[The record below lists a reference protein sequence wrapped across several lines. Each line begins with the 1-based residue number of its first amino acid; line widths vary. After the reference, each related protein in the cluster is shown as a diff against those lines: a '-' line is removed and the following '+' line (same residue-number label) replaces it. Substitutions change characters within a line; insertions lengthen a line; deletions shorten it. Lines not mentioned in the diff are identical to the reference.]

1 MQTFNEIATYSGIFS
16 AAIRSPL
23 PEGASNGLLIRD
35 DSLLARE
42 SCCYLRLAV
51 RRGPKAIFRDTLKVL
66 TGLFVLIWISIGQVS
81 FVSAG
86 ALLQDLENAL
96 MCKCDDKCGKVL
108 MNCTCSTS
116 DETRVKFSK
125 MLESGLTVE
134 QIIKMQVDE
143 YGETV
148 LSAPTKFGFNLTA
161 WLTPFV
167 ALVAGGFGV
176 RKVLLACVGK
186 KSDSTEIPVPEP
198 EISEKYS
205 KRLKDV
211 LDGIEL

>member
-1 MQTFNEIATYSGIFS
+1 MQTLKGVSIYSVIFS
-16 AAIRSPL
+16 KATPL
-23 PEGASNGLLIRD
+23 FYKGHSW
-35 DSLLARE
+35 
-42 SCCYLRLAV
+42 
-51 RRGPKAIFRDTLKVL
+51 PKAIFRDALKVL
-66 TGLFVLIWISIGQVS
+66 MGLLMLVWISVGQVS
-81 FVSAG
+81 IVGAG

-108 MNCTCSTS
+108 MNCTCSTA
-116 DETRVKFSK
+116 DKTRANFSK

-161 WLTPFV
+161 WMTPFI

-176 RKVLLACVGK
+176 RKVLLACMGK
-186 KSDSTEIPVPEP
+186 KDDSDSTEMPVPEP

-205 KRLKDV
+205 KRLKDE

>member
-1 MQTFNEIATYSGIFS
+1 MQTLKGVSIYSVIFS
-16 AAIRSPL
+16 KATPL
-23 PEGASNGLLIRD
+23 FYKGHSW
-35 DSLLARE
+35 
-42 SCCYLRLAV
+42 
-51 RRGPKAIFRDTLKVL
+51 PKAIFRDALKVL
-66 TGLFVLIWISIGQVS
+66 MGLLMLVWISVGQVS
-81 FVSAG
+81 IVGAG

-108 MNCTCSTS
+108 MNCTCSTA
-116 DETRVKFSK
+116 DKTRANFSK

-161 WLTPFV
+161 WMTPFI

-186 KSDSTEIPVPEP
+186 KDGSNSSEMPVPEP

-205 KRLKDV
+205 KRLKDE

>member
-1 MQTFNEIATYSGIFS
+1 MQTLKGVSIYSVIFS
-16 AAIRSPL
+16 KATPL
-23 PEGASNGLLIRD
+23 FYKGHSW
-35 DSLLARE
+35 
-42 SCCYLRLAV
+42 
-51 RRGPKAIFRDTLKVL
+51 PKATFRDALKVL
-66 TGLFVLIWISIGQVS
+66 MGLLMLVWISVGQVS
-81 FVSAG
+81 IVGAG

-108 MNCTCSTS
+108 MNCTCSTA
-116 DETRVKFSK
+116 DKTRANFSK

-161 WLTPFV
+161 WMTPFI
-167 ALVAGGFGV
+167 ALVIGGFGV
-176 RKVLLACVGK
+176 RKVLIACVGK
-186 KSDSTEIPVPEP
+186 KDGSDSTEMLVPEP

-205 KRLKDV
+205 KRLKDE

>member
-1 MQTFNEIATYSGIFS
+1 MRILKVAM
-16 AAIRSPL
+16 
-23 PEGASNGLLIRD
+23 GLLMW
-35 DSLLARE
+35 
-42 SCCYLRLAV
+42 V
-51 RRGPKAIFRDTLKVL
+51 
-66 TGLFVLIWISIGQVS
+66 WISAGQVS
-81 FVSAG
+81 TASAG

-161 WLTPFV
+161 WLTPFI
-167 ALVAGGFGV
+167 ALIAGGFGL
-176 RKVLLACVGK
+176 RKVLLTWVGK
-186 KSDSTEIPVPEP
+186 KGNSDFVEAPEP
-198 EISEKYS
+198 EISKKYS
-205 KRLKDV
+205 KRLKDE